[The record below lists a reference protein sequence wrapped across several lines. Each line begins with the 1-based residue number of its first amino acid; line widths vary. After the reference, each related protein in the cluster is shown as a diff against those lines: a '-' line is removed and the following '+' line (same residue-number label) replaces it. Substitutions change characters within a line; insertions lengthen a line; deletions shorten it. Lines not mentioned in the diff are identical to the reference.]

1 VNKISEVKYQPKIKS
16 WPEEFGDRLP
26 LNEAFVS
33 FQGEGRFI
41 GQPALFLRFNYCNL
55 GCSWCD
61 TRFTWDSDM
70 IERDQLLAANEI
82 IEISSKLLKSSH
94 LEPADVHVVLTGG
107 EPMLHQDRL
116 PILIAQM
123 RKLGYAFF
131 EIETNGMYKP
141 SLDMLKSID
150 WWNCSPK
157 LSNNGLAQSVNVI
170 PDAIKSISATRKVD
184 FKFVIDSAADI
195 AEIKEYY
202 LPLIAAESIILMPEG
217 FTLSKQINNMSTVN
231 QLALENGYR
240 FSPRLQIL
248 IWGNERKK

>member
-1 VNKISEVKYQPKIKS
+1 MNKISAVKYEPKIKS
-16 WPEEFGDRLP
+16 WPKEFADKLP
-26 LNEAFVS
+26 LNEAFLS

-61 TRFTWDSDM
+61 TRFTWDSDL
-70 IERDQLLAANEI
+70 IEEGQLLSVNEI
-82 IEISSKLLKSSH
+82 TELSTKLLKSHH
-94 LEPADVHVVLTGG
+94 LEPANVHVVLTGG
-107 EPMLHQDRL
+107 EPMLHQGRL
-116 PILIAQM
+116 PALIIQM
-123 RKLGYAFF
+123 RELGFNFF

-141 SLDMLKSID
+141 SLAMIDSID

-157 LSNNGLAQSVNVI
+157 LSNNGLAQSVNVV
-170 PDAIKSISATRKVD
+170 PDAISSIYATGKAD
-184 FKFVIDSAADI
+184 FKFVVDSADDI

-217 FTLSKQINNMSTVN
+217 FTRKKQISNMATVN
-231 QLALENGYR
+231 QLALQNGYR

>member
-1 VNKISEVKYQPKIKS
+1 MNKISSLKYEPKIKS
-16 WPEEFGDRLP
+16 WPKEFGDKLP

-41 GQPALFLRFNYCNL
+41 GHPALFLRFNYCNL

-61 TRFTWDSDM
+61 TRFTWDSDT
-70 IERDQLLAANEI
+70 IEDGELLMSK
-82 IEISSKLLKSSH
+82 EISERSIKLLSSSRMQPQH
-94 LEPADVHVVLTGG
+94 VHVVLTGG

-116 PILIAQM
+116 PELIGQM
-123 RKLGYAFF
+123 RKQGFNFF

-141 SLDMLKSID
+141 SQNMIDSID

-157 LSNNGLAQSVNVI
+157 LSNNGLGQAVNVV
-170 PDAIKSISATRKVD
+170 PEVIKSIYATRKAD
-184 FKFVIDSAADI
+184 FKFVIDSSEDI

-217 FTLSKQINNMSTVN
+217 FTRSRQVDKMATVY
-231 QLALENGYR
+231 QLALKNGYK